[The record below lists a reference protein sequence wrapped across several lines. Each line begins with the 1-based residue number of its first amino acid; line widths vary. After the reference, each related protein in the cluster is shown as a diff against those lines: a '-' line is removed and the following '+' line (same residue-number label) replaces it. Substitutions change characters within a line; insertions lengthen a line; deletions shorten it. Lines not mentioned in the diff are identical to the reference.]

1 MGVIRLAAGGFDEGG
16 DLEVDDVGERVDECP
31 GIAGDSVCYSY
42 FQGGGP
48 GSSEIRPE
56 VHRKFGCNVSKIP
69 QKSATK
75 EPPPRRGPSLPL
87 SSLGL

>member
-1 MGVIRLAAGGFDEGG
+1 MKVAISRLMASGSAPTSAQES
-16 DLEVDDVGERVDECP
+16 R
-31 GIAGDSVCYSY
+31 AGDSVLSY
-42 FQGGGP
+42 FQGG